1 MQAVHSH
8 GGQHARHRHR
18 TRHSHCQR
26 SGLIENNSE
35 IFRENNSIRQ
45 LNISFIAAPM
55 PVTSAITAASLLA
68 VSLILMV
75 CACLLCRSKRKL
87 CFRASAE
94 KDVNNAHAQNSYSNK
109 AESKVSL
116 VNETKDKNGSQLKI
130 TPH

>member
-1 MQAVHSH
+1 
-8 GGQHARHRHR
+8 
-18 TRHSHCQR
+18 
-26 SGLIENNSE
+26 
-35 IFRENNSIRQ
+35 
-45 LNISFIAAPM
+45 M

-94 KDVNNAHAQNSYSNK
+94 KDVNNTHAQNSYSNK

>member
-1 MQAVHSH
+1 MH
-8 GGQHARHRHR
+8 GTDTAPVTLTVRGPA
-18 TRHSHCQR
+18 T
-26 SGLIENNSE
+26 IENNSE
-35 IFRENNSIRQ
+35 ILRENNSIRQ

-94 KDVNNAHAQNSYSNK
+94 KDVNNAHAQNSYNNK

>member
-1 MQAVHSH
+1 MH
-8 GGQHARHRHR
+8 GTDTAPVTLTVRGPA
-18 TRHSHCQR
+18 T
-26 SGLIENNSE
+26 IENNSE
-35 IFRENNSIRQ
+35 ILRENNSIRQ